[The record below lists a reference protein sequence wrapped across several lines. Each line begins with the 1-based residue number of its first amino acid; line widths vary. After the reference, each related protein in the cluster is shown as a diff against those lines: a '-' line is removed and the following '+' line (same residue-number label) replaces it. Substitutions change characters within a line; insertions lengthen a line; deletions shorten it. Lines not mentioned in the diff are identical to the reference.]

1 LPLLGHAI
9 DATSKG
15 GLGRNEHVTED
26 GVDMR
31 QATLFCAMAA
41 AGMLAVS
48 GGTASGSADVEITE
62 WQVPWPN
69 TRPRDPWVSG
79 PDRVWFV
86 GQRADYVATF
96 DPQTGDF
103 RRYDLD
109 DGTGPHT
116 VVADGRGAWYAG
128 NRARHVGLIDPETG
142 EIEKIVLPGE
152 GRGDVHTMDLTSDGH
167 IWFTV
172 QHGNQ
177 IGFLDT
183 ASREIALHDVATA
196 GARPYGLVVDGD
208 DRPWAVLFGTNKLAT
223 VVDGRVE
230 EVTLPREDAR
240 PRRLV
245 ATGDGMIWY
254 VDYAQGYLGRYDPAR
269 RAVAEWRTPGGE
281 QSRPYAIA
289 ADDHGR
295 LWLVET
301 GPRPNRF
308 VGFDPETETFTEPVE
323 IESGGGTVRHMVFD
337 AESRAVWF
345 GTDTD
350 TIARA
355 RIH

>member
-1 LPLLGHAI
+1 MHRA
-9 DATSKG
+9 SW
-15 GLGRNEHVTED
+15 
-26 GVDMR
+26 
-31 QATLFCAMAA
+31 FCAAVTAA
-41 AGMLAVS
+41 ALAIS
-48 GGTASGSADVEITE
+48 GGTADASAEVEITE
-62 WQVPWPN
+62 WPVPWPN

-79 PDRVWFV
+79 PDRIWFV

-96 DPQTGDF
+96 DPESGDF
-103 RRYDLD
+103 RRFDLD
-109 DGTGPHT
+109 AGAGPHT
-116 VVADGRGAWYAG
+116 VIADERGAWYAG
-128 NRARHVGLIDPETG
+128 NRARHVGLIDPNSG
-142 EIEKIVLPGE
+142 EIEKLTLPGE
-152 GRGDVHTMDLTSDGH
+152 GQADVHTMDFTSDGD

-183 ASREIALHDVATA
+183 ESRTFTLYDLATPR
-196 GARPYGLVVDGD
+196 ARPYGLVVDAQNQ
-208 DRPWAVLFGTNKLAT
+208 PWAVLFGTNKLAT

-230 EVTLPREDAR
+230 EITLPREEAR

-245 ATGDGMIWY
+245 ATDGGKIWY
-254 VDYAQGYLGRYDPAR
+254 VDYAEGYLGRYDPER
-269 RAVAEWRTPGGE
+269 QSIEEWRTPGGG
-281 QSRPYAIA
+281 QARPYAIA
-289 ADDHGR
+289 ADDRGH

-308 VGFDPETETFTEPVE
+308 IGFDPETETFVASVE

-337 AESRAVWF
+337 ADSRSIWF

-355 RIH
+355 RIQ